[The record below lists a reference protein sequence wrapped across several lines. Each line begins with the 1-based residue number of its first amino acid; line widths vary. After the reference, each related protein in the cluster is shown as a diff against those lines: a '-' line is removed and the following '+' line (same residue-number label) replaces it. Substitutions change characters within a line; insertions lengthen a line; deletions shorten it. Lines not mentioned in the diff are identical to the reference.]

1 MYTIEMYNLPNID
14 NKELIKVLWNDVE
27 KLLNENAIMK
37 NNTEYT
43 ILDI

>member
-1 MYTIEMYNLPNID
+1 MYTIEMHNLPNID
-14 NKELIKVLWNDVE
+14 NKDLVKILWNDVE
-27 KLLNENAIMK
+27 KLLNQNAIMK